1 MPVYTRVTVD
11 LFTATHRVSC
21 RIEAGNMG
29 TIGLLN
35 DINTSVFPA
44 EDAYISRIAEPAKIL
59 EHHATLYVAK
69 ATLSLVFISRR
80 EELGPVGL
88 ARGGYTHIL
97 TFPVLITTPAFEI
110 HCELEQPGKLD
121 VAALL
126 GIGTGNFIGA
136 YKATVVASAFPDIPF
151 TSEVLIINRN
161 SISLIAS
168 QPGGR
173 TVG

>member
-1 MPVYTRVTVD
+1 MPVYTRVTAD

-44 EDAYISRIAEPAKIL
+44 EDAYVSRIAEPAKIL

-97 TFPVLITTPAFEI
+97 TFPVLIKAAAGGGGCERPRNPQADGRRGLFLLWAGRARFPLPAR
-110 HCELEQPGKLD
+110 L
-121 VAALL
+121 
-126 GIGTGNFIGA
+126 
-136 YKATVVASAFPDIPF
+136 
-151 TSEVLIINRN
+151 R
-161 SISLIAS
+161 
-168 QPGGR
+168 
-173 TVG
+173 

>member
-1 MPVYTRVTVD
+1 MPVYTRITAD
-11 LFTATHRVSC
+11 LFTETHRISC

-44 EDAYISRIAEPAKIL
+44 EDAYISRLAEPAKIL

-97 TFPVLITTPAFEI
+97 TFPVLITIPAFEI
-110 HCELEQPGKLD
+110 HCQLEQPGKLD

-126 GIGTGNFIGA
+126 GIGTGNFIA
-136 YKATVVASAFPDIPF
+136 TYKATVVTAAYPEAPF

-161 SISLIAS
+161 SIALIAP